1 MIERLNN
8 DLDAEQAEKV
18 MLQEQLQQERDKT
31 KKLSKFVELSAMNL
45 CYFKTLVI
53 PTNTQFY
60 NLCIL
65 SITRGS
71 LKVRFP
77 ILLPPNNYT

>member
-8 DLDAEQAEKV
+8 ELDAEQAEKV
-18 MLQEQLQQERDKT
+18 MLQEELQQEHDKT
-31 KKLSKFVELSAMNL
+31 KKLSKFVELGAMNL

-60 NLCIL
+60 IVCIL
-65 SITRGS
+65 SITYPLRVSS
-71 LKVRFP
+71 LSPSSGR
-77 ILLPPNNYT
+77 